1 MAQADTQKLSGTLK
15 LAVDLGPL
23 LIFFVANKYGGLFV
37 ATGAFMAATA
47 LAMGISWWKTRHVP
61 AMLLFTGVI
70 VALFGGLTLWLQ
82 DETFIK
88 LKPTLIYG
96 TFAGILFFGLARGRS
111 YLRLVLGEAMP
122 GMDDAGWSKLT
133 RNWALFFLVLL
144 LANEVARQ
152 VLSTDAWVS
161 FKVWGVTA
169 ATFLF
174 AIAQA
179 PMMMKH
185 GAGQE
190 RAGQEGAGQQK
201 VEQKDQPP
209 AAD

>member
-1 MAQADTQKLSGTLK
+1 MDTPKLKLSGPLK

-47 LAMGISWWKTRHVP
+47 LAMAVSWWKTRHIP

-96 TFAGILFFGLARGRS
+96 TFSAILFFGLARGRS
-111 YLRLVLGEAMP
+111 YLQLVLGDALP
-122 GMDDAGWSKLT
+122 GLDAAGWTKLT
-133 RNWALFFLVLL
+133 RNWALFFLSLL
-144 LANEVARQ
+144 AANEVARQ
-152 VLSTDAWVS
+152 ILSTDQWVS

-169 ATFLF
+169 ATLIF
-174 AIAQA
+174 AMAQA
-179 PMMMKH
+179 PMMMRH
-185 GAGQE
+185 GMAE
-190 RAGQEGAGQQK
+190 EPK
-201 VEQKDQPP
+201 KDPPP
-209 AAD
+209 AVD